1 MRERDT
7 EQETGWTLFRE
18 TGLPQA
24 YTYWKM
30 RQQQR
35 QREATHARHHQGHRP
50 AGSEL

>member
-1 MRERDT
+1 MSERET
-7 EQETGWTLFRE
+7 EQESGWTLFRE

-30 RQQQR
+30 RQR
-35 QREATHARHHQGHRP
+35 QREDIHARHHQGHRP

>member
-1 MRERDT
+1 MSERET
-7 EQETGWTLFRE
+7 EQEAGWTLFRE

-30 RQQQR
+30 RQR
-35 QREATHARHHQGHRP
+35 QREAIHARHHQGHRP